1 MNKPDRADVRRVNVK
16 VNGITFESVR
26 IRYDRGAN
34 HFDIVIDDP
43 HVGRFALT
51 PAVPDLEL
59 RDEDS
64 EWRQV
69 TLDEL
74 KKILADD
81 GELAEAAE
89 EPQASETAERES
101 FNRLVAEGE
110 HIMNAEIALFRAGI
124 PFLQLPFQQNKFA
137 SNLFMVL
144 SVLESKSLLA
154 ASRIPSKVRFRDGSI
169 RRMQRASCP
178 TAFKASIGCREQRV
192 SRTEKEHRQNE
203 KSRHLRPSFD
213 SRPARRKS
221 TLRSPRVGLTAR
233 IRGCTRIRRSWFLWK
248 ERTPSGS

>member
-1 MNKPDRADVRRVNVK
+1 MNKPNRADVRQVNVK

-26 IRYDRGAN
+26 VRHDLGAN
-34 HFDIVIDDP
+34 DFDVLIDDP

-51 PAVPDLEL
+51 AAVPSLEL
-59 RDEDS
+59 REEDS
-64 EWRQV
+64 DWRQV

-74 KKILADD
+74 KKSLAND

-89 EPQASETAERES
+89 EPQASDTAEES

-144 SVLESKSLLA
+144 NVPKAKACL
-154 ASRIPSKVRFRDGSI
+154 
-169 RRMQRASCP
+169 QRAGFQ
-178 TAFKASIGCREQRV
+178 AK
-192 SRTEKEHRQNE
+192 
-203 KSRHLRPSFD
+203 FD
-213 SRPARRKS
+213 SETVLFDGCNGQAVQLLQGKYRLPRTKS
-221 TLRSPRVGLTAR
+221 
-233 IRGCTRIRRSWFLWK
+233 
-248 ERTPSGS
+248 

>member
-1 MNKPDRADVRRVNVK
+1 MNRPDRADVRQVNLR

-26 IRYDRGAN
+26 IRHDLGAN

-43 HVGRFALT
+43 HLGSFALT

-59 RDEDS
+59 RDKDS
-64 EWRQV
+64 DWRQV

-74 KKILADD
+74 KKILAGDS
-81 GELAEAAE
+81 ELAEAAE
-89 EPQASETAERES
+89 VPLASETAERES

-144 SVLESKSLLA
+144 NLSKAKACL
-154 ASRIPSKVRFRDGSI
+154 
-169 RRMQRASCP
+169 QRAGFQ
-178 TAFKASIGCREQRV
+178 AK
-192 SRTEKEHRQNE
+192 
-203 KSRHLRPSFD
+203 FD
-213 SRPARRKS
+213 SETVLFDGCNGQAVQLLQGKYR
-221 TLRSPRVGLTAR
+221 LPRAT
-233 IRGCTRIRRSWFLWK
+233 S
-248 ERTPSGS
+248 

>member
-1 MNKPDRADVRRVNVK
+1 MNRPDRADVRQVDLK

-26 IRYDRGAN
+26 LRPSSGSND
-34 HFDIVIDDP
+34 FDILIDDP
-43 HVGRFALT
+43 HIGRFSLT
-51 PAVPDLEL
+51 VAVPSLEL
-59 RDEDS
+59 QEEDS

-81 GELAEAAE
+81 GELAEVAE

-144 SVLESKSLLA
+144 NVSKAKACL
-154 ASRIPSKVRFRDGSI
+154 
-169 RRMQRASCP
+169 QRAGFQ
-178 TAFKASIGCREQRV
+178 AK
-192 SRTEKEHRQNE
+192 
-203 KSRHLRPSFD
+203 FD
-213 SRPARRKS
+213 SETVLFDGCNGQAVQLIQGKYRLPRAKS
-221 TLRSPRVGLTAR
+221 
-233 IRGCTRIRRSWFLWK
+233 
-248 ERTPSGS
+248 

>member
-1 MNKPDRADVRRVNVK
+1 MNKPERVDVRQVNVK

-26 IRYDRGAN
+26 LRHDLGSDDL
-34 HFDIVIDDP
+34 DILIDDP
-43 HVGRFALT
+43 QIGRFALT
-51 PAVPDLEL
+51 AAVPSLEL

-64 EWRQV
+64 DWRHV
-69 TLDEL
+69 SLDEL

-89 EPQASETAERES
+89 EQEASEIAERES

-144 SVLESKSLLA
+144 NVSKARACL
-154 ASRIPSKVRFRDGSI
+154 
-169 RRMQRASCP
+169 QRAGFQ
-178 TAFKASIGCREQRV
+178 AK
-192 SRTEKEHRQNE
+192 
-203 KSRHLRPSFD
+203 FD
-213 SRPARRKS
+213 SETVLFDGCNGQAVQLIQGKYRLPIAKS
-221 TLRSPRVGLTAR
+221 
-233 IRGCTRIRRSWFLWK
+233 
-248 ERTPSGS
+248 

>member
-1 MNKPDRADVRRVNVK
+1 MNKPDLAVRRVHLR

-26 IRYDRGAN
+26 VRYDLGAN
-34 HFDIVIDDP
+34 DFDIVIDDP

-51 PAVPDLEL
+51 AAVPNLEL

-64 EWRQV
+64 DWRQV

-81 GELAEAAE
+81 SELAEAAE
-89 EPQASETAERES
+89 EPQASAERES
-101 FNRLVAEGE
+101 LNRLVAEGE

-144 SVLESKSLLA
+144 SVSKAKACL
-154 ASRIPSKVRFRDGSI
+154 
-169 RRMQRASCP
+169 QRAGFQP
-178 TAFKASIGCREQRV
+178 K
-192 SRTEKEHRQNE
+192 
-203 KSRHLRPSFD
+203 FD
-213 SRPARRKS
+213 SETVLFDGCNGQAVQLIQGKYRLPRTKS
-221 TLRSPRVGLTAR
+221 
-233 IRGCTRIRRSWFLWK
+233 
-248 ERTPSGS
+248 